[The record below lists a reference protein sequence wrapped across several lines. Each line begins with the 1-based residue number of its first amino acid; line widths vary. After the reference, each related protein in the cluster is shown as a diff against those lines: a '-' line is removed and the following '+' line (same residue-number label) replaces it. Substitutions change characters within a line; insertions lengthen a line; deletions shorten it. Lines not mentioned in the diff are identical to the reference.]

1 MNAKP
6 RRQVYFKKAEVKS
19 EENFRVDGSDDE
31 FVILSNIISRHFTR
45 INGDSLILA
54 ETASWFTYAGLEK
67 SLELFETYNNV
78 LGNIPLSDITAV
90 NSEDGDKLPTYI
102 LCKNGDVLKIRS
114 KQSILMY
121 PNARSEFDL
130 MYSRLLLFY
139 PLRSEDELLESDMKE
154 MYSQMGPSE
163 DGTIID
169 LNERNLFKKKI
180 QLQNPILDDLEESD
194 EAEDALDHLL
204 EVLDDVGDGNE
215 ENEEAED
222 ALSHLLEALEEAHS

>member
-1 MNAKP
+1 
-6 RRQVYFKKAEVKS
+6 
-19 EENFRVDGSDDE
+19 
-31 FVILSNIISRHFTR
+31 
-45 INGDSLILA
+45 
-54 ETASWFTYAGLEK
+54 
-67 SLELFETYNNV
+67 
-78 LGNIPLSDITAV
+78 
-90 NSEDGDKLPTYI
+90 
-102 LCKNGDVLKIRS
+102 
-114 KQSILMY
+114 MY